1 MGVLS
6 SVVLVFS
13 CITSQDTQM
22 WHRGS
27 VPMVSVTTEIAAD
40 YNLCTEEIKGGGAN
54 YYKSFKHVHMQ
65 VSMVAYI

>member
-1 MGVLS
+1 
-6 SVVLVFS
+6 
-13 CITSQDTQM
+13 
-22 WHRGS
+22 
-27 VPMVSVTTEIAAD
+27 MVSVTTEIAAD